1 MLTWVTITHF
11 NLWPCKAQ
19 QARGQRP
26 PGAGEAQT
34 PPGGRSGGPRPRHG
48 GAGRLGAHGW
58 TPHAPRA
65 SHKRAGA
72 EETRGASSRH
82 PAGTS
87 QRRGEGTRHRRFPP
101 TTGGPTAARP
111 TPPPGRPLGPQ
122 PLARCGAGAV
132 PGDGAPRRTGRGWL
146 RHCRVTG
153 DGAVSREEGRAG
165 RAS

>member
-11 NLWPCKAQ
+11 NLCRAKPSR
-19 QARGQRP
+19 ARGPRP

-34 PPGGRSGGPRPRHG
+34 PPGGRSGGPRPREG
-48 GAGRLGAHGW
+48 GTGRPGAHGR
-58 TPHAPRA
+58 TPHAPPA
-65 SHKRAGA
+65 GHKRAGA

-101 TTGGPTAARP
+101 VTGGPTAARP
-111 TPPPGRPLGPQ
+111 TPPPGRPPGP
-122 PLARCGAGAV
+122 PAPGEVRGRSRAR
-132 PGDGAPRRTGRGWL
+132 GRGAAGSATAGL
-146 RHCRVTG
+146 PGMGRYREKR
-153 DGAVSREEGRAG
+153 GAAG